1 MLRAFLS
8 PLLAL
13 LGLLRLSAAF
23 LPNAG
28 LRPCNRHAGHLISAS
43 NVVLSRRPRKLLQLH
58 LQFMTHYEEIQLD
71 TDHGMSIF
79 DITSQIEAIIAKSE
93 CKEGSV
99 TVLSKHS
106 TVSVSINE
114 MEGRL
119 VDE

>member
-1 MLRAFLS
+1 MLRACFS

-13 LGLLRLSAAF
+13 LGLLRLSAGF

-28 LRPCNRHAGHLISAS
+28 FRPCNHHVGIIVAS
-43 NVVLSRRPRKLLQLH
+43 NDVLSRLLRLH

-93 CKEGSV
+93 CKEGTV

>member
-1 MLRAFLS
+1 MLRACLP

-23 LPNAG
+23 LTNAG
-28 LRPCNRHAGHLISAS
+28 FRPCNHRVELIVAS
-43 NVVLSRRPRKLLQLH
+43 NVVLSRRPRNLLQLH
-58 LQFMTHYEEIQLD
+58 LQFMTHYEEIQLN
-71 TDHGMSIF
+71 TDHNMSIF

-93 CKEGSV
+93 CKEGTV

>member
-1 MLRAFLS
+1 MLRACLS

-28 LRPCNRHAGHLISAS
+28 FRPCHPHVGLIVAS
-43 NVVLSRRPRKLLQLH
+43 SVVLSRSRPRELLQLH

-93 CKEGSV
+93 CKEGTV

>member
-1 MLRAFLS
+1 MLRACLS

-28 LRPCNRHAGHLISAS
+28 FRPCHPHVGLIVAS

-93 CKEGSV
+93 CKEGTV